1 MTFKKTLLA
10 ASLFAFSASASAV
23 TINNDGSDGVGTGL
37 QSVLDSITTSPV
49 AGSSSIDV
57 NADQMDDGLDSNW
70 ALTASSG
77 SVNTFVFEL
86 AGQSGTNTFG
96 IYDTSDPSKY
106 VEIFSGA
113 SQPNTGLASQVTIS
127 ILADGSV
134 GVGGS
139 DSGINFSG
147 NNFGYYLGAEAGVAG
162 SDGNTPLFYSDS
174 SLNVGN
180 ADMMVAIQGN
190 NIDSITAPGFIGGL
204 FTDNEFILAFEDV
217 IGGDNDFNDL
227 VILVESVTPVAEPAT
242 LALFGLGLAGLG
254 MARRKQGKKA

>member
-10 ASLFAFSASASAV
+10 ASLFAVSASASAV

-37 QSVLDSITTSPV
+37 QSVIDSITTSPIV
-49 AGSSSIDV
+49 GTSSIDV
-57 NADQMDDGLDSNW
+57 NADQMDDGLDSFW

-77 SVNTFVFEL
+77 TVNTFVFEL

-96 IYDTSDPSKY
+96 IYDMNDPSQY
-106 VEIFSGA
+106 VEIFSGSSA
-113 SQPNTGLASQVTIS
+113 PNTGFASQVTITM
-127 ILADGSV
+127 LGDGSV
-134 GVGGS
+134 GVGGV
-139 DSGINFSG
+139 DSGVDFSG
-147 NNFGYYLGAEAGVAG
+147 NNFGYYLGAEAGDPGAV
-162 SDGNTPLFYSDS
+162 GNSPVFFSDS
-174 SLNVGN
+174 TKNAGN

-190 NIDSITAPGFIGGL
+190 NVDSITAPGFVGGL

-217 IGGDNDFNDL
+217 LGGDNDFNDL